1 MKTWMKVGLVALLFG
16 IPAFLIGP
24 SIWPP
29 SPENPTPTAMQLPLF
44 IVLAIFE
51 ALVFGLGV
59 AFIIFGLPLARRLA
73 GRSQPLAWAT
83 YISIAWLT
91 VSWWPHDNSHLS
103 NGSNLNGLLV
113 IEYVFHFTLMVA
125 GLVLA
130 YAFVRNAMRTA
141 DTSSAVSAGQGVELP
156 TPQQAGA

>member
-29 SPENPTPTAMQLPLF
+29 SPENPMPTATQLPLF
-44 IVLAIFE
+44 IVIAVLE
-51 ALVFGLGV
+51 AVVFGLGV
-59 AFIIFGLPLARRLA
+59 AFIIFGYPLARRLA

-103 NGSNLNGLLV
+103 NGSNMSGLLV
-113 IEYVFHFTLMVA
+113 IEYVFHVTLMLT

-130 YAFVRNAMRTA
+130 YAFVRNATRTA
-141 DTSSAVSAGQGVELP
+141 DTTSAMPAAQGGELP
-156 TPQQAGA
+156 APQQAGA